1 MQKKYKVGLILLL
14 VLIFL
19 AIGIF
24 LGSKFYKNEP
34 TEENKAQ
41 EIDTISKFDYTLD
54 NRDTELMKGIF
65 LSLKEELEKDVIDY
79 NKYAEYLSEIFIVD
93 IYTMSNKINKYDIPA
108 LEYIFPDQTENFTM
122 NLEDT
127 LYKYLED
134 NSNYKRSQEL
144 PEVSKISMESIN
156 NGEYTYLDKQ
166 YESYVVKL
174 NWEYVKD
181 LGYDKLATITLI
193 KENEK
198 LYVVNLTNDDEVQD
212 EADN

>member
-1 MQKKYKVGLILLL
+1 MQKKYKVGLIFLL

-24 LGSKFYKNEP
+24 IGSKFYKNEP
-34 TEENKAQ
+34 IEENKAE
-41 EIDTISKFDYTLD
+41 EIDAISKFNYTLD
-54 NRDTELMKGIF
+54 NRDTELMKEIF
-65 LSLKEELEKDVIDY
+65 LSLKEELEKEVIDY
-79 NKYAEYLSEIFIVD
+79 NKYAEYLSELFIVD
-93 IYTMSNKINKYDIPA
+93 IYTMSNKINKYDMPS
-108 LEYIFPDQTENFTM
+108 LEYIFPDQTDNFTM

-144 PEVSKISMESIN
+144 PEVSKINMESIN
-156 NGEYTYLDKQ
+156 NDQYTYLDKQ

-198 LYVVNLTNDDEVQD
+198 LYVVNLTNDEVQD
-212 EADN
+212 ETNN